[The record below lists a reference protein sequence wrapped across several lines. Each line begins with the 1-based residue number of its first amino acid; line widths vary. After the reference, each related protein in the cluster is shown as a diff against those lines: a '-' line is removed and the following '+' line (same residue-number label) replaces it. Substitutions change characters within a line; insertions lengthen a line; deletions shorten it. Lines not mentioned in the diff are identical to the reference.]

1 MIYHPSVCSKPSEL
15 GDNVRGLWASF
26 AAAIV
31 GALECGGGSMSQK
44 EGGEPTVEAEVYG
57 EVSLKRYFRKGESF
71 LLAMLVL
78 NSGGYMFFC
87 EYFMG
92 IPIFHTVGNS

>member
-15 GDNVRGLWASF
+15 GGNVRGLWASF

-44 EGGEPTVEAEVYG
+44 KGGEPTVEAEVYG
-57 EVSLKRYFRKGESF
+57 EVSVKRYFRKGESF

-78 NSGGYMFFC
+78 ILEGTCSSVNTSWVYP
-87 EYFMG
+87 YS
-92 IPIFHTVGNS
+92 IL